1 MNDKILSLPL
11 FLGVDCFDFW
21 DPSITNP
28 TVMTV
33 NAITTHNI
41 KSTNF
46 TNLKLLLFIFGIF
59 LICNNIFFKLF
70 WGHIKYDFLLKYW
83 NSLISVKYIDLKKEI
98 TISRKL
104 IFLGKEMLLGFI
116 VYPLILFNIWLVTIT
131 IFWIIRFTVEL
142 R

>member
-83 NSLISVKYIDLKKEI
+83 NSLISVKYIDLQKGNHDFPE
-98 TISRKL
+98 TYISRKGDALRIYCLSINIIQYL
-104 IFLGKEMLLGFI
+104 IGHNYNFLN
-116 VYPLILFNIWLVTIT
+116 Y
-131 IFWIIRFTVEL
+131 
-142 R
+142 